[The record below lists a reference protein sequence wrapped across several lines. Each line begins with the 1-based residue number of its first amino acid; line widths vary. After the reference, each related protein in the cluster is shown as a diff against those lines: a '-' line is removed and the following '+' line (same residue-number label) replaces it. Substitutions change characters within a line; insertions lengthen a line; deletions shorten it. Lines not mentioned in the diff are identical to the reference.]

1 VLVDNSRRRKK
12 FLLGGTFLGPERLN
26 RAKWSD
32 FISLAQWGVPLHA
45 AAVVVLGKEAAR
57 DREMMSKDRRENPP
71 ARGAASGRSRK
82 TIAGKE
88 DWIGA
93 HLRKVYDEA
102 LNEPV
107 PDRFLALLKEIDKK
121 ERGT

>member
-1 VLVDNSRRRKK
+1 
-12 FLLGGTFLGPERLN
+12 
-26 RAKWSD
+26 
-32 FISLAQWGVPLHA
+32 
-45 AAVVVLGKEAAR
+45 
-57 DREMMSKDRRENPP
+57 MMSNDEHEKRP
-71 ARGAASGRSRK
+71 AGSAAPGRARK
-82 TIAGKE
+82 APAGKE

-121 ERGT
+121 ERGS